1 VIGDLK
7 RGETGARAMNSSNT
21 DSNTSPAKLTAD
33 EQLTLLRIARAAIE
47 DAVVRNREEP
57 AVELAG
63 LPPSLREPGAAFVTL
78 TERGELRGCIGC
90 IEPEEPLALC
100 VARHAVYAAT
110 GDPRFPS
117 VTANELPRLHIE
129 VNVLRP
135 PRKVRGIEDFVL
147 GKHGLILEKEGCRG
161 LFLPEV
167 MTEEHWTPEETLA
180 HLCLKAGLPR
190 NAWKT
195 GYTLYCFETQAFGEG
210 EA

>member
-1 VIGDLK
+1 
-7 RGETGARAMNSSNT
+7 MNPSNT
-21 DSNTSPAKLTAD
+21 DDNGSPPRLTAE
-33 EQLTLLRIARAAIE
+33 EQRALLRLARAAIE
-47 DAVVRNREEP
+47 DAVQHHREEP
-57 AVELAG
+57 TVELTS
-63 LPPSLREPGAAFVTL
+63 LSPSLREPGAAFVTL
-78 TERGELRGCIGC
+78 TKHGDLRGCIGC

-117 VTANELPRLHIE
+117 VTASELPQLHIE

-135 PRKVRGIEDFVL
+135 PQKVRGIEDFVL
-147 GKHGLILEKEGCRG
+147 GKHGLILEKEGYRG

-167 MTEEHWTPEETLA
+167 MTEEHWTAEETLA

-195 GYTLYCFETQAFGEG
+195 GYTLHCFETQAFGES
-210 EA
+210 ET

>member
-1 VIGDLK
+1 
-7 RGETGARAMNSSNT
+7 MNSSNT
-21 DSNTSPAKLTAD
+21 DNKGSLARLTPD
-33 EQLTLLRIARAAIE
+33 EQRTLLQVARATIE
-47 DAVVRNREEP
+47 DAVERGHKEP
-57 AVELAG
+57 TVELSS
-63 LPPSLREPGAAFVTL
+63 LSPNLREPGAAFVTL

-90 IEPEEPLALC
+90 IEPQEPLALC

-110 GDPRFPS
+110 GDLRFPS
-117 VTANELPRLHIE
+117 VTVSELPRLHIE

-167 MTEEHWTPEETLA
+167 MTEEHWTSEDTLA

-190 NAWKT
+190 DAWKT
-195 GYTLYCFETQAFGEG
+195 GYTLYCFETQAFGER
-210 EA
+210 ET

>member
-1 VIGDLK
+1 
-7 RGETGARAMNSSNT
+7 MNSPNIER
-21 DSNTSPAKLTAD
+21 DGNPPRLTAE
-33 EQLTLLRIARAAIE
+33 EQSALLRIARAAIE
-47 DAVVRNREEP
+47 NAVQRNREEP
-57 AVELAG
+57 TVELTD
-63 LPPSLREPGAAFVTL
+63 PSPGLREPGAAFVTL
-78 TERGELRGCIGC
+78 TKHGELRGCIGC
-90 IEPEEPLALC
+90 IEAEEALALC

-117 VTANELPRLHIE
+117 VTASELPQLHIE

-135 PRKVRGIEDFVL
+135 PHRVGGIEDFEL

-190 NAWKT
+190 NAWKS
-195 GYTLYCFETQAFGEG
+195 GYTLYCFETQAFGE
-210 EA
+210 EKRETQKRKT